1 MVKLNYNLNVQ
12 QSLELKRC
20 SWRNIN
26 WIKQFSKCLIYEE
39 VHIFMFIFLK
49 IARREHVKLLLV
61 LPQWGGI
68 ENPLFYNII
77 MYYIFKETKN

>member
-1 MVKLNYNLNVQ
+1 
-12 QSLELKRC
+12 
-20 SWRNIN
+20 
-26 WIKQFSKCLIYEE
+26 
-39 VHIFMFIFLK
+39 MFIFLK